1 VVVVGMNL
9 TFQTLGVHDPIAVV
23 VAHPLTLEFVA
34 GAAAGI
40 LVRWKTLTLPGP
52 ALVAGFVLLPAVL
65 ALPDMLTAFIADRGW
80 MRVLVISVPCALVV
94 YGAAAI
100 ERRGLPLVPDGLVAL
115 GDASYS
121 IYLAHVLVLS
131 ALGRLFAM
139 MPDHNAVKEVGF
151 IIICIVGVNVIGV
164 ISSRL
169 IERRHAEART
179 RSKPW
184 LSARS

>member
-1 VVVVGMNL
+1 MVGMNL

-23 VAHPLTLEFVA
+23 VAHPLTLEFIA

-52 ALVAGFVLLPAVL
+52 ALVAGFVLLPVVL

-94 YGAAAI
+94 YGAAI
-100 ERRGLPLVPDGLVAL
+100 ERRGLPPVPDWLVTL

-121 IYLAHVLVLS
+121 IYLAHVLLLS

-151 IIICIVGVNVIGV
+151 IIICVVGANVVGV
-164 ISSRL
+164 ISSHL
-169 IERRHAEART
+169 IERRHAEAKT
-179 RSKPW
+179 RSEPW